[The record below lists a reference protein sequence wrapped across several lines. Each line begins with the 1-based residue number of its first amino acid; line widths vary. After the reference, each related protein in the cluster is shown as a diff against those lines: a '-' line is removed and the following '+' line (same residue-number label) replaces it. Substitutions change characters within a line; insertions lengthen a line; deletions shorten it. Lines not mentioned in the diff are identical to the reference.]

1 MATVTETEDIRKVLN
16 QGRPDQVPDAL
27 RLIDFGDMLEAVE
40 ETITM
45 DPVNAVVTFG
55 DDSLLDAAKD
65 RGALMVQAVEVLT
78 GAAAAG
84 SRIVVPSTDAASA
97 TEVVLAADGT
107 TLTFEDTVT
116 TVRIRWIPAPKAAL
130 STKFAPT
137 S

>member
-1 MATVTETEDIRKVLN
+1 MATTTETEDIQKILN
-16 QGRPDQVPDAL
+16 QGRADQVPDAL
-27 RLIDFGDMLEAVE
+27 NLIDFGDMLEAVE

-55 DDSLLDAAKD
+55 DDAAAAAALG
-65 RGALMVQAVEVLT
+65 RGALMVQSVEVLT

-84 SRIVVPSTDAASA
+84 SRIVVPSTDAAST
-97 TEVVLAADGT
+97 TEVVLSDDGT

-116 TVRIRWIPAPKAAL
+116 TVRIRWIPAPKVAL